1 MTTTN
6 PYNHAK
12 IMKKAMRYMLGVAI
26 MLLAGN
32 ASAQNLNSAYFLDG
46 YTYGHEMNPAKAYDR
61 KGYVAFP
68 GLSHINFGVHGNLN
82 LKNLLYKNPN
92 GEGLTT
98 FLNPNLS
105 VKEVMGNFHNN
116 NKLLL
121 DSRVEVFGFG
131 FRGFHGFNTFNIAVR
146 ANGGA
151 NIPYELFDVM
161 KNLQNKDY
169 DISDVGA
176 TASGWV
182 EVGLGHSHQINKA
195 WRFGAKMK
203 ILLGGARADVKADN
217 LSLDLSAED
226 KWTAT
231 ANASVEA
238 SMKGLTWGQL
248 KTKERSAEYMKR
260 HPEASRTYQEVDF
273 DNLDVK
279 DPGIGGG
286 GVAFDFGTEWDM
298 GKQDLVKGL
307 KLSAALL
314 DLGFI
319 KWNNTLTAANRGG
332 TFEFDGFHDV
342 KVGHGDGVKIEDQWE
357 DVDDRLEDLYQLEA
371 GETTSKVKGL
381 GATLNIG
388 LEYALPS
395 YDKLSFG
402 LLSTTRIQGVY
413 SWNEE
418 RVSIS
423 LSPAKAFEF
432 ALSAAVGTQGA
443 SVGGVINIH
452 PRGLNLFIGMDHVLG
467 KLSKQ
472 YVPLKSNADFTFGIN
487 IPFGK
492 VREN

>member
-1 MTTTN
+1 MS
-6 PYNHAK
+6 K
-12 IMKKAMRYMLGVAI
+12 ILKYIMAVAMMA
-26 MLLAGN
+26 ATSN
-32 ASAQNLNSAYFLDG
+32 AMAQNLNSAYFLDG
-46 YTYGHEMNPAKAYDR
+46 YTYGHELNPAKGYDR
-61 KGYVAFP
+61 KGYVTFP
-68 GLSHINFGVHGNLN
+68 ALGHFGFGVHGNLN
-82 LKNLLYKNPN
+82 LKNILYKNPT

-105 VKEVMGNFHNN
+105 VNEVMDNFHNN

-121 DSRVEVFGFG
+121 DSRVEVLGFG
-131 FRGFHGFNTFNIAVR
+131 FRGFKGFNTLNVAVR
-146 ANGGA
+146 ANAGA
-151 NIPYELFDVM
+151 NVPYELFDVM

-176 TASGWV
+176 TGSAWV

-195 WRFGAKMK
+195 WRIGAKMK
-203 ILLGGARADVKADN
+203 ILLGGARFDAKGDN

-231 ANASVEA
+231 ANASIEA
-238 SMKGLTWGQL
+238 SMKGLTWGEL
-248 KTKERSAEYMKR
+248 KNKQHDDEYMKR
-260 HPEASRTYQEVDF
+260 HPNAQRNYQEIDF
-273 DNLDVK
+273 DNIDVK
-279 DPGIGGG
+279 NPGIGGG
-286 GVAFDFGTEWDM
+286 GVAFDLGTEWDM
-298 GKQDLVKGL
+298 GKQGLVDGL

-319 KWNNTLTAANRGG
+319 KWNNTLTAANRGQS
-332 TFEFDGFHDV
+332 FEFDGFHNV
-342 KVGHGDGVKIEDQWE
+342 KVGDGDGEKLEDQW
-357 DVDDRLEDLYQLEA
+357 DDLDDRLEDLYQFEV
-371 GETTSKVKGL
+371 GETMKKAKAL

-388 LEYALPS
+388 VEYALPA

-418 RVSIS
+418 RLSIN
-423 LSPAKAFEF
+423 LSPAKAFEI
-432 ALSAAVGTQGA
+432 ALTGAVGTQGA
-443 SVGGVINIH
+443 SVGGIINIH
-452 PRGLNLFIGMDHVLG
+452 PRGFNLFVGMDHVLG